1 MGIFGKETNEN
12 STTNTVVEQPSL
24 LDKKPKW
31 SNAKPGTRRFE
42 KDVKAYGEWRQALD
56 NSDYNTYGNEAN
68 ARAAYSMGHR
78 DEEAL
83 MSMNPLHTIGLNS
96 PITVQ
101 GNTKVSN
108 SSLNGQEFNSMDSTY
123 THTFSNGQV
132 VTTSIGED
140 SNGGYHDAYG
150 YTLPDGGSVQWD
162 FANNDNMTY
171 TPPSTNFASTYAEST
186 LNQPITQPTLKPRK

>member
-12 STTNTVVEQPSL
+12 STTNTAVEQPSL

-56 NSDYNTYGNEAN
+56 NSDYNTYGNETN
-68 ARAAYSMGHR
+68 ARAAYNMGHR

-108 SSLNGQEFNSMDSTY
+108 SSVNGQELSSMSSTY
-123 THTFSNGQV
+123 TNTFSNGQV
-132 VTTSIGED
+132 VTTSRGED
-140 SNGGYHDAYG
+140 SNGGYHDTYG
-150 YTLPDGGSVQWD
+150 YTLPGGGSVQWD
-162 FANNDNMTY
+162 FANNGNMTY
-171 TPPSTNFASTYAEST
+171 TPQSTNFASTYAEST